1 MMKSL
6 IKLSPLE
13 SSMSVI
19 KLILG
24 SSECFNYN
32 NKDYSS
38 FFFFF
43 SFCVLCKTNIFHLN
57 LKLNKFWKKQSK
69 IKKKLYG
76 IAMETQFK
84 IN

>member
-38 FFFFF
+38 FFILLLLLI
-43 SFCVLCKTNIFHLN
+43 LCIMQ
-57 LKLNKFWKKQSK
+57 NKYFPLEPEVEQVVK
-69 IKKKLYG
+69 
-76 IAMETQFK
+76 ETE
-84 IN
+84 

>member
-32 NKDYSS
+32 NRL
-38 FFFFF
+38 FFILLLLI
-43 SFCVLCKTNIFHLN
+43 LCIMQ
-57 LKLNKFWKKQSK
+57 NKYFPLEPEVEQVVK
-69 IKKKLYG
+69 
-76 IAMETQFK
+76 ETE
-84 IN
+84 